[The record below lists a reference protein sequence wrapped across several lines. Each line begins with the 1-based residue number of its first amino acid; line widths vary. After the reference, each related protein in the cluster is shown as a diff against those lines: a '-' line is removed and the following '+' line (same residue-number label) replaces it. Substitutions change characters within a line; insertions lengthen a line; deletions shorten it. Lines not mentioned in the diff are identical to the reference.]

1 MNDIVDNIQSQ
12 VKLFADDTSIFLIV
26 DNAIESA
33 DIPNRDLNIITSWSN
48 KWLVSINSQKT
59 ETMVI
64 TRKVN
69 KAHHPS
75 LVMNNQKLEDVKFHK
90 HLGVT
95 IADDGS
101 WNKYFELV
109 IDKAYSRLNILRM
122 LKFRPD
128 RSSLEKLH

>member
-1 MNDIVDNIQSQ
+1 
-12 VKLFADDTSIFLIV
+12 
-26 DNAIESA
+26 
-33 DIPNRDLNIITSWSN
+33 
-48 KWLVSINSQKT
+48 LVSINSQKT

-95 IADDGS
+95 IADDF
-101 WNKYFELV
+101 N
-109 IDKAYSRLNILRM
+109 LNLFQNIN
-122 LKFRPD
+122 
-128 RSSLEKLH
+128 